1 MELSRQEYPALLASL
16 QPNQAASVLSDRI
29 RVINKVNAD
38 IADWLQERRRVE
50 EAYVQGLRKLAHRP
64 QLDNAVALGI
74 FQIPWQRIVNSVETV
89 ATSHET
95 FAQKIDED
103 VERPL
108 RDYSTKNKELASL
121 PGVQN
126 DLTALAKNLEK
137 SQKTVEK
144 AKEKGPKGA
153 DKLSTAVTAAHEVSQ
168 QWESRAPFVF
178 EQLQAADEGR
188 LNHLRDVLTQLET
201 HESDQIERCRQA
213 AESCLN
219 VLLNVETADE
229 IKTFAAKVNGGR
241 PVAPLRRPTS
251 STPAANP
258 APGPAPAPAAA
269 VSPPPEPPLPPPP
282 RITDDAASHRSASSG
297 RARQPPPVPEPRHGT
312 PFGGLR
318 RLGTVMNRRKSI
330 VMPSGGPSEK
340 KFRSP
345 FSFKR
350 GDSQEIPEDP
360 RPERPDTAVTSQGSY
375 SEATRL
381 PSESHDQEDRERFS
395 PSPPPQTAPDA
406 ANGFATQEDSVA
418 ALAGTSAN
426 KPPRVDSEGFSERP
440 QTIDEI
446 TLAQREASGLEDSGL
461 NLTIRDQPIPEDETQ
476 AKQAMNDMASQLR
489 LQAQQSGIRR
499 NAGTIRGRRD
509 VRNTVF
515 IPNTPPQVHA
525 VPSLGTTQDVSEP
538 TSPASPGRHAASL
551 NHATTDEHAM
561 SDTTSIRSSHTL
573 HSISGPVAHPD
584 LHDTGLNASI
594 IETVNAWFSE
604 GAVTKS
610 FVVGELALAYNSSEI
625 SSDKLRVRLNNFP
638 VLEKVAA
645 NPNFIQE
652 VKDQDQSDDKRG
664 EYDVVLASIARPTP
678 TVGFKYQV
686 HINPED
692 TSAFCPVIFKPAW
705 NLEEFQA
712 SVIIFYSL
720 NPSFASSV
728 SNNSITL
735 TNLVLTVNL
744 DTSPQEDREVAHA
757 TNAVMYPNNGA
768 AFRRKQSAVTWKI
781 PEFEVTGG
789 SEGKLLVRFST
800 ANSWPRKGKVEAKF
814 EVRTPDA
821 GSRLGISAASRPGG
835 PDPFADEDITPVQ
848 WGDVPMTRKLAV
860 GKYVSS

>member
-1 MELSRQEYPALLASL
+1 MDLSRQEYPALLASL
-16 QPNQAASVLSDRI
+16 QPNQAATVLADRI
-29 RVINKVNAD
+29 RVINKVNTD

-95 FAQKIDED
+95 FAHKIEED

-108 RDYSTKNKELASL
+108 REYNTKNKELASM
-121 PGVQN
+121 PGIQN
-126 DLTALAKNLEK
+126 DLTSLAKNLEK

-144 AKEKGPKGA
+144 AKERGPKGA
-153 DKLSTAVTAAHEVSQ
+153 DKLATAVTAAHEVSQ

-201 HESDQIERCRQA
+201 HESDQIERSRQA

-229 IKTFAAKVNGGR
+229 IKTFAAKINGGR

-251 STPAANP
+251 AGPETQTPA
-258 APGPAPAPAAA
+258 PAPAPAAPA
-269 VSPPPEPPLPPPP
+269 AASTTPEPPLPPPP
-282 RITDDAASHRSASSG
+282 RVTDDAASHRSASSG
-297 RARQPPPVPEPRHGT
+297 RARQPPPAVPEPRHGT

-318 RLGTVMNRRKSI
+318 RLGTVMNRRKS
-330 VMPSGGPSEK
+330 VALPGGPSEK

-360 RPERPDTAVTSQGSY
+360 RPERPDTGVTSQGSY

-381 PSESHDQEDRERFS
+381 PSESHERESRDRFS
-395 PSPPPQTAPDA
+395 PSPPPQGPSETV
-406 ANGFATQEDSVA
+406 NGFATQENSAAAVA
-418 ALAGTSAN
+418 N
-426 KPPRVDSEGFSERP
+426 EPRVDSEGFTERP

-446 TLAQREASGLEDSGL
+446 TLAQREAAGMEDSGL
-461 NLTIRDQPIPEDETQ
+461 NLTIRDQPIHEDENQ

-525 VPSLGTTQDVSEP
+525 TPTLATTQDVSEP
-538 TSPASPGRHAASL
+538 TSPASPARHAASL
-551 NHATTDEHAM
+551 SNATTDEHAM

-573 HSISGPVAHPD
+573 HSISGPVAHPE
-584 LHDTGLNASI
+584 LHETGLNASI

-610 FVVGELALAYNSSEI
+610 FVVGELALAYNATSGI
-625 SSDKLRVRLNNFP
+625 PSDKIRVRLNNFP

-645 NPNFIQE
+645 NPNFIHEIQE
-652 VKDQDQSDDKRG
+652 QSEDKRG
-664 EYDVVLASIARPTP
+664 EYDIVLASIARPAP

-705 NLEEFQA
+705 NMEEFQA

-728 SNNSITL
+728 SANSVTL
-735 TNLVLTVNL
+735 SNLVLTVNL
-744 DTSPQEDREVAHA
+744 DTSPQEDKEVAVA
-757 TNAVMYPNNGA
+757 TNAVMYPNKGA

-781 PEFEVTGG
+781 PEFEVTAG

-821 GSRLGISAASRPGG
+821 GSRLGISAASKPGG

-848 WGDVPMTRKLAV
+848 WGDVPTTRKLAV

>member
-1 MELSRQEYPALLASL
+1 MDLSRQEYPALLGSL
-16 QPNQAASVLSDRI
+16 QPSQAASVLADRI
-29 RVINKVNAD
+29 RVINKVNSD

-50 EAYVQGLRKLAHRP
+50 EAYAQGLRKLSHRP
-64 QLDNAVALGI
+64 QLDNAAALGI

-89 ATSHET
+89 AVSHET

-108 RDYSTKNKELASL
+108 REYSTKNKELASM
-121 PGVQN
+121 PGVQS
-126 DLTALAKNLEK
+126 DLTALAKNFEN
-137 SQKTVEK
+137 SQKKVEK

-153 DKLSTAVTAAHEVSQ
+153 DRLANAVSASHEVSQ

-201 HESDQIERCRQA
+201 HETDQVERCRQA

-229 IKTFAAKVNGGR
+229 IKTFAAKINGGR
-241 PVAPLRRPTS
+241 PVAPIAPPRQQQASPIPVTS
-251 STPAANP
+251 ST
-258 APGPAPAPAAA
+258 
-269 VSPPPEPPLPPPP
+269 PEPPLPPPP
-282 RITDDAASHRSASSG
+282 RIQDDTASNRSTGSG
-297 RARQPPPVPEPRHGT
+297 RTKPPPPPVPEPRHGT
-312 PFGGLR
+312 AFGGLR
-318 RLGTVMNRRKSI
+318 RLGTVMNRRKS
-330 VMPSGGPSEK
+330 VALPSGGASERK
-340 KFRSP
+340 YRSP

-350 GDSQEIPEDP
+350 GENREMQIPEDP

-375 SEATRL
+375 IEATRL
-381 PSESHDQEDRERFS
+381 PSESNERDGRDGLS
-395 PSPPPQTAPDA
+395 SSPPPQSPPEVV
-406 ANGFATQEDSVA
+406 NGFGSQQISGPA
-418 ALAGTSAN
+418 ALTGTSGN
-426 KPPRVDSEGFSERP
+426 EPRVDSEGYTQRP
-440 QTIDEI
+440 QAIDEI
-446 TLAQREASGLEDSGL
+446 TQAQREASGLEELGL
-461 NLTIRDQPIPEDETQ
+461 NLTIRDQPIPEDESQ
-476 AKQAMNDMASQLR
+476 AKQAMDDMANQLR
-489 LQAQQSGIRR
+489 LQAQHSGIRR
-499 NAGTIRGRRD
+499 NAATIRGRRD

-515 IPNTPPQVHA
+515 VPNTPPQMNT
-525 VPSLGTTQDVSEP
+525 VPGLGATQDASEP
-538 TSPASPGRHAASL
+538 TSPASPGKHVASL
-551 NHATTDEHAM
+551 SNATDEHAM

-573 HSISGPVAHPD
+573 HSISGPVAHPE
-584 LHDTGLNASI
+584 LHDPGLNASI

-610 FVVGELALAYNSSEI
+610 FVVGELALAFNTSPELSSENI
-625 SSDKLRVRLNNFP
+625 RVRLNNFP

-645 NPNFIQE
+645 NPNFIRE
-652 VKDQDQSDDKRG
+652 VKDQEQSDDKRG
-664 EYDVVLASIARPTP
+664 EYDIALANISRPAP
-678 TVGFKYQV
+678 TLAFKYQV

-720 NPSFASSV
+720 NPAFASSV
-728 SNNSITL
+728 SRESITL

-757 TNAVMYPNNGA
+757 TSAVMYPNTGA
-768 AFRRKQSAVTWKI
+768 AFRRKQSAVIWKI
-781 PEFEVTGG
+781 PEFEVNSG
-789 SEGKLLVRFST
+789 SDGKLLVRFST
-800 ANSWPRKGKVEAKF
+800 ANSWPQKGKVEAKF

-835 PDPFADEDITPVQ
+835 PDPFADEDISPVS
-848 WGDVPMTRKLAV
+848 WNDVPTTRKLAV

>member
-1 MELSRQEYPALLASL
+1 MDLSRQEYPALLASL
-16 QPNQAASVLSDRI
+16 QPNQAATVLADRI
-29 RVINKVNAD
+29 RVINKINTD
-38 IADWLQERRRVE
+38 IADWLQERRRIE

-95 FAQKIDED
+95 FAHKIEED

-108 RDYSTKNKELASL
+108 REYSTKNKELASM
-121 PGVQN
+121 PGVQT

-144 AKEKGPKGA
+144 AKEKGPKAA
-153 DKLSTAVTAAHEVSQ
+153 DKLATAVTAAHEVSQ

-201 HESDQIERCRQA
+201 HESDQIERSRQA

-229 IKTFAAKVNGGR
+229 IKTFAAKINGGR

-251 STPAANP
+251 
-258 APGPAPAPAAA
+258 PGPEAQTPAPAPAPATPAA
-269 VSPPPEPPLPPPP
+269 APPTPEPPLPPPP
-282 RITDDAASHRSASSG
+282 RVTDDAASHRSASSG
-297 RARQPPPVPEPRHGT
+297 RARQPPPIPESRHGT

-318 RLGTVMNRRKSI
+318 RLGTVMNRRKS
-330 VMPSGGPSEK
+330 VALPGGPSEK

-360 RPERPDTAVTSQGSY
+360 RPERPDTGVTSHGSY

-381 PSESHDQEDRERFS
+381 PSESHERESRDRFS
-395 PSPPPQTAPDA
+395 PSPPPQGASETV
-406 ANGFATQEDSVA
+406 NGFATQENSAAAVA
-418 ALAGTSAN
+418 N
-426 KPPRVDSEGFSERP
+426 EPRVDSEGFSERP

-446 TLAQREASGLEDSGL
+446 TLAQREAAGMEDSGL
-461 NLTIRDQPIPEDETQ
+461 NLTIRDQPIHEDENQ

-525 VPSLGTTQDVSEP
+525 TPTLATTQDVSEP
-538 TSPASPGRHAASL
+538 TSPTSPARHAASL
-551 NHATTDEHAM
+551 SNATTDEHAM

-573 HSISGPVAHPD
+573 HSISGPVAHPE
-584 LHDTGLNASI
+584 LHETGLNASI

-610 FVVGELALAYNSSEI
+610 FVVGELALAYNATSGI
-625 SSDKLRVRLNNFP
+625 PSDKIRVRLNNFP

-645 NPNFIQE
+645 NPNFIHEIQE
-652 VKDQDQSDDKRG
+652 QSDDKRG

-705 NLEEFQA
+705 NIEEFQA

-728 SNNSITL
+728 STNSITL
-735 TNLVLTVNL
+735 SNLVLTVNL
-744 DTSPQEDREVAHA
+744 DTSPQEDKEVAVA

-781 PEFEVTGG
+781 PEFEVTAG

-800 ANSWPRKGKVEAKF
+800 ANSWPRKGKVETKF
-814 EVRTPDA
+814 EVRAPDA
-821 GSRLGISAASRPGG
+821 GSRLGISAASKPGG

-848 WGDVPMTRKLAV
+848 WGDVPTTRKLAV

>member
-1 MELSRQEYPALLASL
+1 MDLSRQEYPALLASL
-16 QPNQAASVLSDRI
+16 QPTQAATVLADRI

-38 IADWLQERRRVE
+38 IADWLQERRRIE
-50 EAYVQGLRKLAHRP
+50 ETYAQGLRKLANRP
-64 QLDNAVALGI
+64 QLDNAATLGI
-74 FQIPWQRIVNSVETV
+74 FQIPWQRIVSSVESV

-108 RDYSTKNKELASL
+108 REYNTKNKELASM

-126 DLTALAKNLEK
+126 DLTALAKNVES
-137 SQKTVEK
+137 SQKKVEK

-153 DKLSTAVTAAHEVSQ
+153 DKLATAVTAAHDLSQ
-168 QWESRAPFVF
+168 QWESRAPFAF

-241 PVAPLRRPTS
+241 PVVPLRQQTTSPT
-251 STPAANP
+251 P
-258 APGPAPAPAAA
+258 
-269 VSPPPEPPLPPPP
+269 VLSPPPGPEPPLSPPP
-282 RITDDAASHRSASSG
+282 RAQDDAASHRSTSSG
-297 RARQPPPVPEPRHGT
+297 RARPPPPPVPEPRHGT

-318 RLGTVMNRRKSI
+318 RLGTVMNRRKS
-330 VMPSGGPSEK
+330 MALPSGPSSEK
-340 KFRSP
+340 KYRSP
-345 FSFKR
+345 FSSFKR
-350 GDSQEIPEDP
+350 GDSHNMQIPEDP
-360 RPERPDTAVTSQGSY
+360 PERPDTAITSQDSY
-375 SEATRL
+375 NETARH
-381 PSESHDQEDRERFS
+381 PSESYEREDRARFS
-395 PSPPPQTAPDA
+395 PSPPPQSTPDT
-406 ANGFATQEDSVA
+406 NGFASQGTA
-418 ALAGTSAN
+418 AAAGLTGVTN
-426 KPPRVDSEGFSERP
+426 EPRVDAEGYSERP

-446 TLAQREASGLEDSGL
+446 TLAQREAAGHEESGL
-461 NLTIRDQPIPEDETQ
+461 NLTIRDQPIPEDENQ
-476 AKQAMNDMASQLR
+476 AQQAMNDMASQLR

-515 IPNTPPQVHA
+515 IPSTPPPVHP
-525 VPSLGTTQDVSEP
+525 VPNQAAAQDVSEP
-538 TSPASPGRHAASL
+538 TSPTSPGRHVASL
-551 NHATTDEHAM
+551 SNATDDHAL

-573 HSISGPVAHPD
+573 HSISGPVAHPE

-604 GAVTKS
+604 GVVTKS
-610 FVVGELALAYNSSEI
+610 FVVGELALAYNAI
-625 SSDKLRVRLNNFP
+625 PDVLSDKIRVRLNNFP

-645 NPNFIQE
+645 NPNFIRE
-652 VKDQDQSDDKRG
+652 VQDQSEDNRG
-664 EYDVVLASIARPTP
+664 EYDVSLASITRPAP
-678 TVGFKYQV
+678 TVAFKYQV

-692 TSAFCPVIFKPAW
+692 SSSFCPVIFRPAW

-720 NPSFASSV
+720 NPSFASATSKD
-728 SNNSITL
+728 SITL

-744 DTSPQEDREVAHA
+744 DISPQEDREVAHA
-757 TNAVMYPNNGA
+757 TNAVMYPNTGA
-768 AFRRKQSAVTWKI
+768 VFRRKQSAVIWKI
-781 PEFEVTGG
+781 PEFEVT
-789 SEGKLLVRFST
+789 SRSDGKLLVRFST
-800 ANSWPRKGKVEAKF
+800 ANSWPQKGKVEAKF

-821 GSRLGISAASRPGG
+821 GSRLGISAASRPAGS
-835 PDPFADEDITPVQ
+835 DPFADEDNAQAQ
-848 WGDVPMTRKLAV
+848 WSYVPTTRKLAV

>member
-1 MELSRQEYPALLASL
+1 MDLSRQEYPALLASL

-29 RVINKVNAD
+29 RVINKVNSD
-38 IADWLQERRRVE
+38 IADWLQERRRIE
-50 EAYVQGLRKLAHRP
+50 EAYAQGLRKLAHRP
-64 QLDNAVALGI
+64 QLDNAAALGI
-74 FQIPWQRIVNSVETV
+74 FQIPWQRIVSSVESV

-108 RDYSTKNKELASL
+108 REFNTKNKELASM

-126 DLTALAKNLEK
+126 DLTALAKNVEN
-137 SQKTVEK
+137 SQKKVEK

-153 DKLSTAVTAAHEVSQ
+153 DKLATAVSAAHEVSQ

-178 EQLQAADEGR
+178 EQLQAADESR

-229 IKTFAAKVNGGR
+229 IKTFAAKINGGR
-241 PVAPLRRPTS
+241 PVAPLRQQTS
-251 STPAANP
+251 SPTPVAA
-258 APGPAPAPAAA
+258 
-269 VSPPPEPPLPPPP
+269 PPTPVAPEPPLPPPP
-282 RITDDAASHRSASSG
+282 RVHDDAASHRSTSSG
-297 RARQPPPVPEPRHGT
+297 RAKPPPPPVPEPRHGT

-330 VMPSGGPSEK
+330 ALPSGPSSDK
-340 KFRSP
+340 KYRSP
-345 FSFKR
+345 FSSFKR
-350 GDSQEIPEDP
+350 GDSHNMQIPEDP
-360 RPERPDTAVTSQGSY
+360 PERPDTAVTSQGSY
-375 SEATRL
+375 TEATRL
-381 PSESHDQEDRERFS
+381 PSESHDREDRGRFS
-395 PSPPPQTAPDA
+395 PSPPPQPAAPDT
-406 ANGFATQEDSVA
+406 NGFPPQVNA
-418 ALAGTSAN
+418 APIGLTGVTN
-426 KPPRVDSEGFSERP
+426 EPRVDAEGYSERP

-446 TLAQREASGLEDSGL
+446 TLAQREAAGHEESGL
-461 NLTIRDQPIPEDETQ
+461 NLTIRDQPIPEDENQ
-476 AKQAMNDMASQLR
+476 AQQAMNDMASQLR

-515 IPNTPPQVHA
+515 IPSTPPPVHA
-525 VPSLGTTQDVSEP
+525 VPNLATSHDVSEP
-538 TSPASPGRHAASL
+538 TSPTSPGRHVASIS
-551 NHATTDEHAM
+551 NATDEHAM

-573 HSISGPVAHPD
+573 HSISGPVAHPE
-584 LHDTGLNASI
+584 LHEPGLNASI

-610 FVVGELALAYNSSEI
+610 FVVGELALAFNAVQDI
-625 SSDKLRVRLNNFP
+625 TSDKIRVRLNNFQ

-645 NPNFIQE
+645 NPNFIRE
-652 VKDQDQSDDKRG
+652 VQDQSDDKRG
-664 EYDVVLASIARPTP
+664 EYDVSLPSIARPAP

-686 HINPED
+686 HISTED
-692 TSAFCPVIFKPAW
+692 TSAFCPVIFKPVW

-720 NPSFASSV
+720 NPSFASST
-728 SNNSITL
+728 SKNLITL

-757 TNAVMYPNNGA
+757 TNAVMYPNTGA
-768 AFRRKQSAVTWKI
+768 VFRRKQSAVIWRI
-781 PEFEVTGG
+781 PEFEVSGG
-789 SEGKLLVRFST
+789 SDGKLLVRFST
-800 ANSWPRKGKVEAKF
+800 ANSWPQKGKVEAKF

-821 GSRLGISAASRPGG
+821 GSRLGISAASRPAGS
-835 PDPFADEDITPVQ
+835 DPFADEDNAQPQ
-848 WGDVPMTRKLAV
+848 WNDVPTTRKLAV

>member
-1 MELSRQEYPALLASL
+1 MDLSRQEYPALLASL
-16 QPNQAASVLSDRI
+16 QPSQAASVLADRI

-50 EAYVQGLRKLAHRP
+50 EAYAQGLRKLSHRP
-64 QLDNAVALGI
+64 QLDNAATLGI

-95 FAQKIDED
+95 FARKIDED

-108 RDYSTKNKELASL
+108 REYNTKNKELASM

-126 DLTALAKNLEK
+126 DITALAKNLES
-137 SQKTVEK
+137 SQKKVEK

-153 DKLSTAVTAAHEVSQ
+153 DRLANAVTAAHDVNQ
-168 QWESRAPFVF
+168 QWDSRAPFVF
-178 EQLQAADEGR
+178 EQLQAVDEGR
-188 LNHLRDVLTQLET
+188 LNHLRDILTQLET
-201 HESDQIERCRQA
+201 HESDQIERSRQA

-229 IKTFAAKVNGGR
+229 IKTFAAKINGGR
-241 PVAPLRRPTS
+241 PVAPLRQQTS
-251 STPAANP
+251 SPAAT
-258 APGPAPAPAAA
+258 
-269 VSPPPEPPLPPPP
+269 SPTPEPPLQPPP
-282 RITDDAASHRSASSG
+282 RIQDDAASHRSASSG
-297 RARQPPPVPEPRHGT
+297 RVRPPPVPEPRHGT
-312 PFGGLR
+312 AFGGLR

-330 VMPSGGPSEK
+330 ALPGGPSEK
-340 KFRSP
+340 KYRSP
-345 FSFKR
+345 FSFKK
-350 GDSQEIPEDP
+350 GDTRDMQIPEVP
-360 RPERPDTAVTSQGSY
+360 GPERPDTAVTSQESY

-381 PSESHDQEDRERFS
+381 PSESNERDGRERLS
-395 PSPPPQTAPDA
+395 SSPPPQSTPDVV
-406 ANGFATQEDSVA
+406 NGFTPQEYSSA
-418 ALAGTSAN
+418 AAPAGMKTN
-426 KPPRVDSEGFSERP
+426 EPRVDSEGFSQRP

-446 TLAQREASGLEDSGL
+446 TLAQREAAGQEEPGL
-461 NLTIRDQPIPEDETQ
+461 NLTIRDQPIPEDESQ
-476 AKQAMNDMASQLR
+476 AQQAMNDMASQLR

-499 NAGTIRGRRD
+499 NAATIRGRRD

-525 VPSLGTTQDVSEP
+525 VSNLATPQDISEP
-538 TSPASPGRHAASL
+538 TSPTAPGKHAASPS
-551 NHATTDEHAM
+551 NATDEHAL

-573 HSISGPVAHPD
+573 HSISGPVAHPE
-584 LHDTGLNASI
+584 LHNPGLNASI

-610 FVVGELALAYNSSEI
+610 FVVGELALAFNASPEI
-625 SSDKLRVRLNNFP
+625 SAEKIRVRLNNFP

-645 NPNFIQE
+645 NPNFIRE
-652 VKDQDQSDDKRG
+652 VKDQDQSEDKKG
-664 EYDVVLASIARPTP
+664 EYDVMLANLVRPAP

-692 TSAFCPVIFKPAW
+692 ASAFCPVIFKPAW

-728 SNNSITL
+728 SRDSITL

-757 TNAVMYPNNGA
+757 TSAVMYPNTGA

-781 PEFEVTGG
+781 PEFEVNSG
-789 SEGKLLVRFST
+789 SDGKLLVRFST
-800 ANSWPRKGKVEAKF
+800 ANSWPQKGKVEAKF
-814 EVRTPDA
+814 EVRTPDV

-835 PDPFADEDITPVQ
+835 ADPFADKDITPTQ
-848 WGDVPMTRKLAV
+848 WKDILTTRKLAV